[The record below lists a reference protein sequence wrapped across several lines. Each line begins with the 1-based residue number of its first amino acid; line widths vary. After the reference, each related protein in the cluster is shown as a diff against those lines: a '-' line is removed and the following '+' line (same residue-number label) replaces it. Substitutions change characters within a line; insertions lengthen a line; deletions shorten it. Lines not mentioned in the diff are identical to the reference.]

1 LDLCIVY
8 SVNLKDYLILKKK
21 FMSDLHTLQII
32 GIIVLGHIILGFA
45 WIIFKIY
52 RKKDKKDTE

>member
-1 LDLCIVY
+1 
-8 SVNLKDYLILKKK
+8 
-21 FMSDLHTLQII
+21 MSDLHTLQII